1 MSYVKTIFLVVGVH
15 RNKRKTKA
23 ASTGHNC
30 TSKHWKR
37 QGCHLYLGAI
47 ARLNLFESCV
57 RGILQRVNSLTKQ
70 NVKYIK
76 SFYLIDNRI
85 YFFYS
90 PRIWRKIDALHL
102 AKSVHLAFCVGGTYW
117 GINELRAGL
126 VNLDLWPFL
135 LLQSCTFLSN

>member
-23 ASTGHNC
+23 ASTGHNW

-47 ARLNLFESCV
+47 ARLNLFCESCV
-57 RGILQRVNSLTKQ
+57 RGILQRVNS
-70 NVKYIK
+70 
-76 SFYLIDNRI
+76 
-85 YFFYS
+85 
-90 PRIWRKIDALHL
+90 RIWRKIDALHL
-102 AKSVHLAFCVGGTYW
+102 AKPVHFAFCKIDALHLAKSVHFAFCVGGTYW

-135 LLQSCTFLSN
+135 LLQSCTFLCN